1 MSTVDA
7 RECIGIPLNDN
18 DVALEEDETF
28 QVLLT
33 VNSEACATPQ
43 LQSSVFIVDD
53 DSKYTAKNELL

>member
-7 RECIGIPLNDN
+7 RECIGISLNDN

-33 VNSEACATPQ
+33 VKSEACATPQ

-53 DSKYTAKNELL
+53 DSK